1 MFILDYKTKI
11 PIYEQIQNQV
21 VNFIALGLLKPNQQL
36 PAVRQLAS
44 DLGVNPNT
52 VAKAYQELEK
62 QGYIV
67 SQTGRGSFISDSKE
81 ALTSLKKDYLE
92 ELKQLLLKMKAIN
105 ISRLDIN
112 NLVQLVYQ
120 EGGFQ

>member
-11 PIYEQIQNQV
+11 PIYEQIQSQV
-21 VNFIALGLLKPNQQL
+21 INFIALGLLKPNQQL

-67 SQTGRGSFISDSKE
+67 SHTGRGTFISDSKA
-81 ALTSLKKDYLE
+81 ALTSLIKDYLS
-92 ELKQLLLKMKAIN
+92 ELKA
-105 ISRLDIN
+105 
-112 NLVQLVYQ
+112 
-120 EGGFQ
+120 

>member
-11 PIYEQIQNQV
+11 PIYEQIQSQV
-21 VNFIALGLLKPNQQL
+21 INFIALGLLKPNQQL

-67 SQTGRGSFISDSKE
+67 SQTGRGTFISDSKA
-81 ALTSLKKDYLE
+81 ALTSLIKDYLS
-92 ELKQLLLKMKAIN
+92 ELKALLVKMKAIN
-105 ISRLDIN
+105 VPILEISEVVNSIFEERGI
-112 NLVQLVYQ
+112 Q
-120 EGGFQ
+120 